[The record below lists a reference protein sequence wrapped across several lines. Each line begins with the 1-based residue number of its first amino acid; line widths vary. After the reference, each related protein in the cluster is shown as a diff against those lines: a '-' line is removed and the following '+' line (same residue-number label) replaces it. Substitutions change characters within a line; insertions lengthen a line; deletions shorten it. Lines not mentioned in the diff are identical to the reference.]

1 MKGSSSV
8 GFATAAQI
16 AKDLQGD
23 CRQHAMLM
31 AAMCRAAGI
40 PSRTALG
47 LVYVED
53 SKTRTPQLGFHMW
66 AEVYVQN
73 AWVGMDATL
82 GEGLVGPGHL
92 KIADHNWH
100 DQQTL
105 APLLPVIRVMGKV
118 KIKVIEAK

>member
-1 MKGSSSV
+1 
-8 GFATAAQI
+8 
-16 AKDLQGD
+16 
-23 CRQHAMLM
+23 
-31 AAMCRAAGI
+31 
-40 PSRTALG
+40 
-47 LVYVED
+47 
-53 SKTRTPQLGFHMW
+53 
-66 AEVYVQN
+66 
-73 AWVGMDATL
+73 MDATL

>member
-1 MKGSSSV
+1 MSR
-8 GFATAAQI
+8 AA
-16 AKDLQGD
+16 
-23 CRQHAMLM
+23 HAMLM

-100 DQQTL
+100 DQQ
-105 APLLPVIRVMGKV
+105 PLHHFFPLSVSWARLKS
-118 KIKVIEAK
+118 K